1 MKKHILKLS
10 LIALLGFGLFA
21 CGNDNTSSTS
31 STPASSNTETSVA
44 SSSTASSSSSSSK
57 ASSSSSS
64 ISSSSVAEVQLSK
77 LADIKTIAKGTKVKF
92 RGSYQGM
99 NNKVYTFK
107 GVQQYTSYFLADGNE
122 WTQLFQFDKNLVP
135 EGINIGDIVEVEGTT
150 AHYTNKTNT
159 YTIPEVT
166 PTSIKKVTDETIV
179 AGNWM
184 TINETFHEA
193 LTLDM
198 LNKGAHIENAVV
210 LEKTI
215 DAKYGNVTIDF
226 KFGETNYTLLL
237 DSRYTDVEAAEIAN
251 LAQNDIFSC
260 DTYVGVNS
268 STSKAQFVYANNF
281 TRTQGAT
288 VDVTGVTADAEI
300 SVNVGLTKKITAS
313 VEPSNATVKGLTYV
327 SQNTEIA
334 TVDANGYVK
343 GVAVGSTTVTVTSV
357 DDTTKSATVNV
368 TVVKAADTGNYRLIS
383 THDFTTGTETGT
395 EFDTTTAKAAFARNM
410 TGTDSINSITSVAKV
425 YDGNGMNGAKD
436 GQFGLIKFGASKANG
451 SITIKFNTGVLVS
464 KVVINCH
471 SFYINDS
478 NSTNT
483 TDFVAVNDLT
493 PVAAPYNATATPEDV
508 EFVIENGSNEVTIK
522 SYNPKS
528 TSKGGRFVAYSISF
542 YSSKAKKD

>member
-21 CGNDNTSSTS
+21 CGNDDTSSAS
-31 STPASSNTETSVA
+31 STPASSNTTSSVATSTTTSTTTSVA
-44 SSSTASSSSSSSK
+44 TSSTTSSATSS
-57 ASSSSSS
+57 A
-64 ISSSSVAEVQLSK
+64 AEVQLSK

-99 NNKVYTFK
+99 NNKVYTFN

-300 SVNVGLTKKITAS
+300 SVAVGSSKKITAS
-313 VEPSNATVKGLTYV
+313 VTPSNATNKELTYT
-327 SQNTEIA
+327 SNNTEIA
-334 TVDANGYVK
+334 TVDTNGTVK
-343 GVAVGSTTVTVTSV
+343 GVAEGTTTITVASV
-357 DDTTKSATVNV
+357 ADTTKTATVNV
-368 TVVKAADTGNYRLIS
+368 TVVKADANNKEIS
-383 THDFTTGTETGT
+383 IDFSTKGYDNQHAITSENLDDNIALSMSGGTNSNSPKYFTTGSAVRFYGSNILTI
-395 EFDTTTAKAAFARNM
+395 TAK
-410 TGTDSINSITSVAKV
+410 
-425 YDGNGMNGAKD
+425 NGAKLSAVEITFVTAKD
-436 GQFGLIKFGASKANG
+436 VTLPDTTNVEITNGVATVSEKIMSIVAETNATTITMTSKLQKGQFRIK
-451 SITIKFNTGVLVS
+451 TIK
-464 KVVINCH
+464 VI
-471 SFYINDS
+471 
-478 NSTNT
+478 
-483 TDFVAVNDLT
+483 
-493 PVAAPYNATATPEDV
+493 
-508 EFVIENGSNEVTIK
+508 
-522 SYNPKS
+522 
-528 TSKGGRFVAYSISF
+528 YSLKE
-542 YSSKAKKD
+542 KAD

>member
-21 CGNDNTSSTS
+21 CGNDDTSSAS
-31 STPASSNTETSVA
+31 STPASSNTTSSVA
-44 SSSTASSSSSSSK
+44 TNTTTSTTTSSATSSATSSTTSS
-57 ASSSSSS
+57 A
-64 ISSSSVAEVQLSK
+64 AEVQLSK

-99 NNKVYTFK
+99 NNKVYTFN

-122 WTQLFQFDKNLVP
+122 WTQLFKFDKNLVP

-150 AHYTNKTNT
+150 AHYTNKANT
-159 YTIPEVT
+159 YTIHEVT

-184 TINETFHEA
+184 TINETSHEA

-215 DAKYGNVTIDF
+215 DAKYGNVSIDF

-237 DSRYTDVEAAEIAN
+237 DSRYTDVEAAEISN

-300 SVNVGLTKKITAS
+300 SVAAGSSKKITAS
-313 VEPSNATVKGLTYV
+313 VTPSNATNKELTYT
-327 SQNTEIA
+327 SNNTEIA
-334 TVDANGYVK
+334 TVDTNGTVK
-343 GVAVGSTTVTVTSV
+343 GIKEGTTTITVASV
-357 DDTTKSATVNV
+357 ADTTKTATVNV
-368 TVVKAADTGNYRLIS
+368 TVTKAPDTGNYTLIA
-383 THDFTTGTETGT
+383 THDFTTGTDNGT
-395 EFDTTTAKAAFARNM
+395 VLTTATAKTTFEKNV
-410 TGTDSINSITSVAKV
+410 TSGTSEIESITEIANVF
-425 YDGNGMNGAKD
+425 DGNGAGGAKEN
-436 GQFGLIKFGASKANG
+436 QAGLIKFSTSKKNG
-451 SITIKFNTGVLVS
+451 SIEIKFNTGVLVS

-471 SFYINDS
+471 AFYKNDK
-478 NSTNT
+478 NGTNT
-483 TDFVAVNDLT
+483 SMYLAVNDLDKI
-493 PVAAPYNATATPEDV
+493 AAPYNADATPEDI
-508 EFVIENGSNEVTIK
+508 EFVIENGSNTVKINAT
-522 SYNPKS
+522 
-528 TSKGGRFVAYSISF
+528 GRVVMYSISF
-542 YSSKAKKD
+542 YSLKAKKD

>member
-1 MKKHILKLS
+1 
-10 LIALLGFGLFA
+10 
-21 CGNDNTSSTS
+21 
-31 STPASSNTETSVA
+31 
-44 SSSTASSSSSSSK
+44 
-57 ASSSSSS
+57 
-64 ISSSSVAEVQLSK
+64 
-77 LADIKTIAKGTKVKF
+77 
-92 RGSYQGM
+92 M
-99 NNKVYTFK
+99 NNKVYTFN

-150 AHYTNKTNT
+150 AHYTNKANT

-300 SVNVGLTKKITAS
+300 SVVAGSSKKITAS
-313 VEPSNATVKGLTYV
+313 VTPSNATNKELTYT
-327 SQNTEIA
+327 SNNTEIA
-334 TVDANGYVK
+334 TVDTNGTVK
-343 GVAVGSTTVTVTSV
+343 GVAEGTTTITVASV
-357 DDTTKSATVNV
+357 ADTTKSATVNV
-368 TVVKAADTGNYRLIS
+368 TVVKAADTGNYTLIS
-383 THDFTTGTETGT
+383 THDFTTGTTSA
-395 EFDTTTAKAAFARNM
+395 EFDATSARAAFARNM
-410 TGTDSINSITSVAKV
+410 TGTDSINSITSVTKV
-425 YDGNGMNGAKD
+425 YDGNGMGGAKD

-471 SFYINDS
+471 SFYALSTKNPINTE
-478 NSTNT
+478 N
-483 TDFVAVNDLT
+483 FIGVNDIT
-493 PVAAPYNATATPEDV
+493 PVAAPYNETATPENV

-522 SYNPKS
+522 SYNPKG

>member
-1 MKKHILKLS
+1 MKKITKLS
-10 LIALLGFGLFA
+10 LIALIGFGLFA
-21 CGNDNTSSTS
+21 CDDNTSSGSLPSTPSETPSSATS
-31 STPASSNTETSVA
+31 SS
-44 SSSTASSSSSSSK
+44 SSSTASSSSSSTT
-57 ASSSSSS
+57 SSSSSS
-64 ISSSSVAEVQLSK
+64 SSSSAAEIQLSK

-99 NNKVYTFK
+99 NNKVYTFN

-122 WTQLFQFDKNLVP
+122 WTQLFKFDKNLVP

-184 TINETFHEA
+184 TINETSHEA

-198 LNKGAHIENAVV
+198 INKGAHIENAVV

-215 DAKYGNVTIDF
+215 DAKFGNVTIDF

-300 SVNVGLTKKITAS
+300 SVAAGSSKKITAS
-313 VEPSNATVKGLTYV
+313 VTPSNATNKELTYT
-327 SQNTEIA
+327 SNNTEIA
-334 TVDANGYVK
+334 TVDTNGTVK
-343 GVAVGSTTVTVTSV
+343 GIKEGTTTITVASV
-357 DDTTKSATVNV
+357 ADTTKTATVNV
-368 TVVKAADTGNYRLIS
+368 TVTKAPDTGNYTLIA
-383 THDFTTGTETGT
+383 THDFTTGTDNGT
-395 EFDTTTAKAAFARNM
+395 SLTTATAKTVFERNV
-410 TGTDSINSITSVAKV
+410 TSGTSEIESITEIANVF
-425 YDGNGMNGAKD
+425 DGNGAGGAKEN
-436 GQFGLIKFGASKANG
+436 QAGLIKFSTSKKNG
-451 SITIKFNTGVLVS
+451 SIEIKFNTGVLVS

-471 SFYINDS
+471 AFYKNDK
-478 NSTNT
+478 NGTNT
-483 TDFVAVNDLT
+483 SMYLAVNDLDK
-493 PVAAPYNATATPEDV
+493 VAAPYNADATPEDI
-508 EFVIENGSNEVTIK
+508 EFVIENGSNTVKINAT
-522 SYNPKS
+522 
-528 TSKGGRFVAYSISF
+528 GRFVAYSISF
-542 YSSKAKKD
+542 YSLKAKKD